1 MYAFDYLLLI
11 SDHGKN
17 FEFLQSGPAVIDYVE
32 HPNPQIPI
40 PNVIDI
46 CFPDASLRTYSMKTQ
61 SQIPMCPPTFLTSS
75 FIIKETTF
83 YAMILRYDLPIPSY
97 QKGNLLWNEVIRRK
111 KVPLGTNHARYALC
125 LITCYPIVTSA
136 KALLS
141 YLYAAYIDV
150 PPIPIDPYNVN
161 TIQTTPFYFPNLYVC

>member
-1 MYAFDYLLLI
+1 
-11 SDHGKN
+11 
-17 FEFLQSGPAVIDYVE
+17 
-32 HPNPQIPI
+32 
-40 PNVIDI
+40 
-46 CFPDASLRTYSMKTQ
+46 
-61 SQIPMCPPTFLTSS
+61 
-75 FIIKETTF
+75 
-83 YAMILRYDLPIPSY
+83 MILRYDLPIPSY

-111 KVPLGTNHARYALC
+111 KVPLVYSIQVIDIQGTNHARYALC